1 VTLWYTPTH
10 YGDASA
16 DEYAEIQRALN
27 ASKLFKVTLKSSEW
41 AQYSGIL
48 GKGYGAFQLGW
59 FPDYPDAD
67 DYTVSFYQP
76 KSFYN
81 NDYANKQMNKLIAKE
96 RAAPTTK
103 KRLKYL
109 RGMQTLA
116 AKTLPTI
123 PYWQGDMIAVGR
135 SNVKGIPS
143 TLDATYYM
151 RFWLISK
158 S

>member
-1 VTLWYTPTH
+1 
-10 YGDASA
+10 
-16 DEYAEIQRALN
+16 
-27 ASKLFKVTLKSSEW
+27 VTLKSAEW
-41 AQYSGIL
+41 AQYSSAL
-48 GKGYGAFQLGW
+48 GKTYGAFQLGW

-81 NDYANKQMNKLIAKE
+81 NGYANKTMNKLIAKE
-96 RAAPTTK
+96 RAAPTTS
-103 KRLKYL
+103 KRIKYL
-109 RGMQTLA
+109 QQMQTLA

-123 PYWQGDMIAVGR
+123 PYWQGNMIAVGR
-135 SNVKGIPS
+135 SNVGGIQS